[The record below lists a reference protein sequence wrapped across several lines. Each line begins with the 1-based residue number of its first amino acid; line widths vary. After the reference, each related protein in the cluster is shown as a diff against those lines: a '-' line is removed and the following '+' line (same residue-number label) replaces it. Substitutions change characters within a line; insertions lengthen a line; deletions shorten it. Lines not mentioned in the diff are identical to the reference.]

1 MDSLERTEPIL
12 ELVNRTAVRVYY
24 EDTDF
29 SGRVYHASYARFF
42 ERGRTE
48 WLRQIGFRHDA
59 LALSQTAFAVKRL
72 EIEFRSPAFI
82 DDALEIETIVAALTG
97 PILRFRQTA
106 LRSEKLLAAAEVDV
120 VTISNN
126 RATRPPRELVE
137 KLRALGVDRAVDSV
151 AERREP
157 KR

>member
-1 MDSLERTEPIL
+1 MP

-48 WLRQIGFRHDA
+48 WLRQIGVRHDA
-59 LALSQTAFAVKRL
+59 LSRERTAFALKRL
-72 EIEFRSPAFI
+72 EIDFRAPAFI
-82 DDALEIETIVAALTG
+82 DDALEVITFVAALKG
-97 PILRFRQTA
+97 PIVQFQQSVVRGEQILVA
-106 LRSEKLLAAAEVDV
+106 GEADV
-120 VTISNN
+120 VAIADNK
-126 RATRPPRELVE
+126 AVRPPRALLE
-137 KLRALGVDRAVDSV
+137 KLRALGVDRAIDSV
-151 AERREP
+151 ADRGEP